1 VHKAIQ
7 FKIRGVSP
15 LLLHNGNLGNPMN
28 PIAKAMKQVSSKR
41 KKTDDDFVELARL
54 EWLGSLYLND
64 KKQPSIPGE
73 LIEAMMTNAAKRS
86 KTGKDF
92 TAGLICDG
100 VWPIQYSGSKDPDTL
115 WNDESFRYQRMVRVQ
130 MARVLRTR
138 PMFRQ
143 WELDFTVHY
152 LPDILNDAQ
161 VREAMV
167 TAGRII
173 GLGDYR
179 PKFGRFDVV

>member
-1 VHKAIQ
+1 
-7 FKIRGVSP
+7 
-15 LLLHNGNLGNPMN
+15 
-28 PIAKAMKQVSSKR
+28 
-41 KKTDDDFVELARL
+41 
-54 EWLGSLYLND
+54 
-64 KKQPSIPGE
+64 
-73 LIEAMMTNAAKRS
+73 
-86 KTGKDF
+86 
-92 TAGLICDG
+92 
-100 VWPIQYSGSKDPDTL
+100 
-115 WNDESFRYQRMVRVQ
+115 
-130 MARVLRTR
+130 
-138 PMFRQ
+138 MFRQ